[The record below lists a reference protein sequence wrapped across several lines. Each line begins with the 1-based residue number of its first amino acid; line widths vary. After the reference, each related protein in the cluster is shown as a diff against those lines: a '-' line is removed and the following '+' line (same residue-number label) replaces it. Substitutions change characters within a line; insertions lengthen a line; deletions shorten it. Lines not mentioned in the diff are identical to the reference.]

1 MERFHPISEE
11 WQWTHDQDH
20 LMSLQGL
27 LQHRY
32 SYIASIYTPS
42 WLLVHTEK
50 SQRFDDAIVGTF
62 L

>member
-42 WLLVHTEK
+42 WLLVPYQPYIQK
-50 SQRFDDAIVGTF
+50 SRKGLMI